1 MKKLTIQID
10 HANYLEDGLK
20 NYLQSL
26 NGTSQVTINKFDN
39 KIDITYNPT
48 IVNLKLIKLEI
59 LLYLNLQNLPSII
72 SFDKHSKKK
81 VSKRMIT
88 IENLCC
94 EYCLKNRIEELLET
108 EGIESAYFDFDYHKK
123 DFVNILIT
131 YDNEL
136 IGDSEV
142 EELIKKIE
150 EKPGIKEL

>member
-39 KIDITYNPT
+39 KIDITYNST
-48 IVNLKLIKLEI
+48 MANFKLIKLEI
-59 LLYLNLQNLPSII
+59 LLYLKLQNLPSII
-72 SFDKHSKKK
+72 SFDKHSKRK

-94 EYCLKNRIEELLET
+94 EYCLKNEIEELLET
-108 EGIESAYFDFDYHKK
+108 EGIESAYSDFDYHKK
-123 DFVNILIT
+123 DLVNIFIT
-131 YDNEL
+131 YDNKL
-136 IGDSEV
+136 IDDSEV
-142 EELIKKIE
+142 EKLIQKID
-150 EKPGIKEL
+150 EKQE